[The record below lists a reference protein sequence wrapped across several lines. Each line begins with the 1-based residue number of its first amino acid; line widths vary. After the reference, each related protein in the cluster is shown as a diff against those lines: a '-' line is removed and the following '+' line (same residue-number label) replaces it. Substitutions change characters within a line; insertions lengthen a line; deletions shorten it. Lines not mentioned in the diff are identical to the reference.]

1 MFVFRIERN
10 KYRVEDIIKKNA
22 YDELS
27 VAKVGYNIKE
37 IEINGEKR
45 TYLIIEGNDEKIK
58 EKAKELLSE
67 FVKEVEGE
75 ETKKII
81 ELVKEDDNNAV
92 KGFGDIFG

>member
-10 KYRVEDIIKKNA
+10 KDRVEDIIKKNA